1 MTAGKTI
8 SLPADTPKFEHP
20 TLIVCLAHHLA
31 QPYLA
36 KGESVTTLEQ
46 IATDET
52 DFEYTDKEG
61 FQAIR
66 EAGGR
71 GTSPG
76 TEKHTKEHYERVF
89 LNYFADSLNTLV
101 QQHAIKQIHI
111 FTPADIKNL
120 TADKLPGNLSEI
132 ATIEP
137 GNLVKVH
144 PLDLVKRLTAS
155 SNV

>member
-1 MTAGKTI
+1 MSANKTI
-8 SLPADTPKFEHP
+8 SLPANTPKFEKP

-36 KGESVTTLEQ
+36 KGDTVTQLEQ
-46 IATDET
+46 IATEAT

-76 TEKHTKEHYERVF
+76 TERHTKEHYERVF
-89 LNYFADSLNTLV
+89 LNYFAEALQSLV
-101 QQHAIKQIHI
+101 HSHGIEQIYL
-111 FTPADIKNL
+111 FAPADIKNL
-120 TADKLPGNLSEI
+120 TADKLPGGLKEI
-132 ATIEP
+132 TTIEP
-137 GNLVKVH
+137 GNLVKEH
-144 PLDLVKRLTAS
+144 PLELVKRLHP
-155 SNV
+155 